1 MNELKR
7 RVASAGAHYFV
18 NPFVRLIAG
27 RIPGAPALLETTG
40 RTSGRPRHTPVGNGL
55 KGDTFWVVAEHGRRS
70 DWVRNI
76 MANPRVR
83 VRVNNAWRSG
93 TGRVLKDDDA
103 RARQRGLDMLN
114 AQVVRLMGT
123 DLMTVRIDLKPATKD
138 ERTKKTTPKTRRS

>member
-40 RTSGRPRHTPVGNGL
+40 RISGRPRHTPVGNGL
-55 KGDTFWVVAEHGRRS
+55 KGDTFWVVAEHGRSS

-83 VRVNNAWRSG
+83 VRVNNAWHSG
-93 TGRVLKDDDA
+93 TGRVLKDDDP

-123 DLMTVRIDLKPATKD
+123 DLMTVRIDFQRATKG
-138 ERTKKTTPKTRRS
+138 ERRKKTASKTRRS

>member
-27 RIPGAPALLETTG
+27 RVPYVPALLETTG
-40 RTSGRPRHTPVGNGL
+40 RNSGRPRHTPVGNGL
-55 KGDTFWVVAEHGRRS
+55 KGNTFWIVSEHGRRS

-83 VRVNNAWRSG
+83 VRVNGDWRDG
-93 TGRVLKDDDA
+93 TGHVLKKDDP
-103 RARQRGLDMLN
+103 RARQKGL
-114 AQVVRLMGT
+114 
-123 DLMTVRIDLKPATKD
+123 
-138 ERTKKTTPKTRRS
+138 

>member
-40 RTSGRPRHTPVGNGL
+40 RISGRPRHTPVGNGL

-76 MANPRVR
+76 IADPRVR

-93 TGRVLKDDDA
+93 TGRVLKDDDP

-123 DLMTVRIDLKPATKD
+123 DLMTVRIDLQRATKG
-138 ERTKKTTPKTRRS
+138 ERRKKTASKTRRS